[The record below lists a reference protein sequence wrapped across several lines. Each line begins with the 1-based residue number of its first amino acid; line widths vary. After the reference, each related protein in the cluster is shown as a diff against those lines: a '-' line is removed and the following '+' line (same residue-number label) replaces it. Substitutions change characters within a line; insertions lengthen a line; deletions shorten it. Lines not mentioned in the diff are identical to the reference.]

1 MTDQPLAE
9 LERHFQLLAS
19 GAAALRR
26 WQQQYT
32 TRLDAAHAA
41 ELADLTARY
50 AAQRRA
56 VEAQRQTQR
65 ATADAVLAQESAAVY
80 SLWQLAAAAPDW
92 SASPWAR
99 LVEVDYAPPAPD
111 AAPAARM
118 RIGALQMAG
127 NPGHWDLPALAPLL
141 GHGSLL
147 IDARHSPSA
156 AAAGLAL
163 LQSLLL
169 RLALTCPPQ
178 RVRISLCEP
187 GGAGSLLAGFL
198 HLPPEQRGPRVLVRP
213 DEVAAE
219 LARLSEHVTRV
230 AQERLRNVYAT
241 VEAYNAANP
250 ATAVPYHVLV
260 LAGLPAGMDER
271 LWAALLHVARTGPAS
286 GVYLLATLDSRTPPP
301 RNVNLDDLLAHAT
314 PLTFTAP
321 DRLRWRAADLGEF
334 TVAPDAP
341 PPADVMNRWLTAV
354 NESMAQAVTSLE
366 FAQIAPPPERR
377 WQARSRDGLA
387 IPIGL
392 DSTGAVYT
400 LALGQGVLHHA
411 LVGGVT
417 GSGKSNLLHVLITQL
432 ALTYTPDEVELYLLD
447 FREGVEFQDYVDLPH
462 ARVVALES
470 EREFALSILARL
482 QTEIEARGEL
492 FKQHGAQFY
501 ADYRALG
508 HVLPRI
514 LLIIDEFQVIFAEE
528 DALARKAG
536 EILEDLAR
544 RGRGFGIHV
553 LLSSQTPTISGLYSR
568 TIFEQMGLRLAL
580 RCTPQVSQTV
590 LGEGNLAA
598 SQLTRSGQ
606 VIVNDGLGERS
617 RNREVQVALLTPAAR
632 RAARATVRALAAAR
646 RDPPAV
652 TFAARAPAR
661 LEMNPALLAALECN
675 TAPDDVA
682 LWLGE
687 PIAIKPPTAAV
698 LERYEGANLLILGGS
713 EEEALGLLLASV
725 LRVAAQ
731 RAPDQANFMIG
742 DFSRPTARHF
752 GLFQRLGLPHPLT
765 VYNAR
770 QLRSSGDASA
780 FSAPTAPEAATPPRR
795 TSFFAAPPAAPA
807 PSAANTPLDRLEALI
822 AERTAQLDS
831 GVAPDGAE
839 TWLVLTGLQLWRD
852 LRLVDFNKL
861 SPAAEQ
867 IVRIAERGP
876 VVGVHVI
883 AWADSFA
890 AIDQSIRRG
899 GASHFDHRVLL
910 RLSDGDSNLLLNN
923 PVAARLADNRALYRY
938 EGWTVDMLEKFKPY
952 PVPTADV
959 LADLS
964 ARIRGKMA

>member
-1 MTDQPLAE
+1 M
-9 LERHFQLLAS
+9 
-19 GAAALRR
+19 
-26 WQQQYT
+26 
-32 TRLDAAHAA
+32 
-41 ELADLTARY
+41 
-50 AAQRRA
+50 
-56 VEAQRQTQR
+56 
-65 ATADAVLAQESAAVY
+65 
-80 SLWQLAAAAPDW
+80 
-92 SASPWAR
+92 
-99 LVEVDYAPPAPD
+99 
-111 AAPAARM
+111 
-118 RIGALQMAG
+118 
-127 NPGHWDLPALAPLL
+127 
-141 GHGSLL
+141 
-147 IDARHSPSA
+147 
-156 AAAGLAL
+156 

-178 RVRISLCEP
+178 RVRISLTEP

-198 HLPPEQRGPRVLVRP
+198 HRPPEQRGPRILVRP
-213 DEVAAE
+213 DEVTAE
-219 LARLSEHVTRV
+219 LARLSEQITRV

-271 LWAALLHVARTGPAS
+271 SWAALLHVARTGPAA
-286 GVYLLATLDSRTPPP
+286 GVYLLATLDRRTPPP
-301 RNVNLDDLLAHAT
+301 HNVSLDDLLAYAT

-341 PPADVMNRWLTAV
+341 PLADVMNRWLNAV
-354 NESMAQAVTSLE
+354 SEGMAQAVTALQFE
-366 FAQIAPPPERR
+366 QIAPPAHRR

-392 DSTGAVYT
+392 ESTGAVYT
-400 LALGQGVLHHA
+400 LELGQGVLHHA

-432 ALTYTPDEVELYLLD
+432 ALTYAPDEVELYLMD
-447 FREGVEFQDYVDLPH
+447 FREGVEFQDYVELPH

-470 EREFALSILARL
+470 EREFALSVLERL
-482 QTEIEARGEL
+482 QAERAVRGEL
-492 FKQHGAQFY
+492 FKRHGAQFLS
-501 ADYRALG
+501 DYVATTGRT
-508 HVLPRI
+508 LPRI

-536 EILEDLAR
+536 EILEDLTR

-580 RCTPQVSQTV
+580 RCTPQVSQAV

-606 VIVNDGLGERS
+606 VIINDGLGERS
-617 RNREVQVALLTPAAR
+617 RNREVQVALLTPVAR
-632 RAARATVRALAAAR
+632 RAALATVRALAAAR

-661 LEMNPALLAALECN
+661 LEMNPALLAALASN

-687 PIAIKPPTAAV
+687 PIAIEAPTAAV
-698 LERYEGANLLILGGS
+698 IERYEGANLLILGGS
-713 EEEALGLLLASV
+713 EEEATGLLLVAMLSV
-725 LRVAAQ
+725 AVQ
-731 RAPDQANFMIG
+731 RPPDQAAFLIA

-795 TSFFAAPPAAPA
+795 TSFFAPPPAEPAPA
-807 PSAANTPLDRLEALI
+807 AANTPLDRLEALI
-822 AERTAQLDS
+822 AERMAQLDA
-831 GVAPDGAE
+831 GVAPDGAA

-910 RLSDGDSNLLLNN
+910 RLSDGDSNQVLNN

-938 EGWTVDMLEKFKPY
+938 EGWAADVLKKFKPY
-952 PVPTADV
+952 PVPAAET
-959 LADLS
+959 LADLV
-964 ARIRGKMA
+964 ARIRGKMAE